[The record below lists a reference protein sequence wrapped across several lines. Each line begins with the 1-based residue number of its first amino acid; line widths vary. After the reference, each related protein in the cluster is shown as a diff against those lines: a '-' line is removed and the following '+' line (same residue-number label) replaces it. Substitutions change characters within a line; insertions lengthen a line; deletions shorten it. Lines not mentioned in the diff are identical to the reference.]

1 MRITMWKG
9 CVQHFGLQ
17 HQVVVFLFL
26 GHTLWVFL
34 WSYCVHGFVNLLWT
48 WLFSFEYLSMY
59 VSVLSCTDEEAKWS
73 WWEMHK
79 YSSPVFIPGIQ
90 CPKILLPHLSSLSDL
105 DQDPRSLLK
114 FCTNRIIYKNSFS
127 IECIH
132 AHIDVYTCRQNT
144 YVNNMKYGQF
154 HSI

>member
-1 MRITMWKG
+1 MILMGDAQIQQPCLHSR
-9 CVQHFGLQ
+9 H
-17 HQVVVFLFL
+17 
-26 GHTLWVFL
+26 
-34 WSYCVHGFVNLLWT
+34 S
-48 WLFSFEYLSMY
+48 
-59 VSVLSCTDEEAKWS
+59 VSKER
-73 WWEMHK
+73 
-79 YSSPVFIPGIQ
+79 
-90 CPKILLPHLSSLSDL
+90 LLPHLSSLSDL